1 MRFFII
7 AGEASSDLHGANLVL
22 AIKSMNKNAEFT
34 GLGGPRMEQ
43 AGVELMEDMTRH
55 SLMGFVEVARKLPY
69 IRDLARRTFK
79 YLEDNKPDAVIL
91 IDYPGFNLKAARKA
105 KDLGI
110 KVIYYI
116 SPQIWA
122 WAGWRIK
129 TIKSLVDHMLVV
141 FPFEEELY
149 KQAGVPVTFVGHPLL
164 DELELDKFVPRDQL
178 VEHFGL
184 EGRRPLIGFLPGSRP
199 QEIKRMLLPMIK
211 CGEILEKKYDKAKF
225 ILLQAPTLAT
235 EVIMEQMK
243 KSDLDICVA
252 REYHQ
257 SLRMIF
263 DVSFVA
269 SGTATVEGA
278 MIGRPMVVLY
288 KTSLL
293 TYLTAKSLIQLD
305 KIAMVN
311 ILAGHKIVPELI
323 QGQANPEN
331 LARAAMDI
339 IENPEISREQIEKL
353 ALVKE
358 SLGNSGASSK
368 AASKILEVLAD

>member
-1 MRFFII
+1 MKFFII
-7 AGEASSDLHGANLVL
+7 AGEASSDLHGANLVK
-22 AIKSMNKNAEFT
+22 AIKSINENVDFT

-43 AGVELMEDMTRH
+43 AGVRLLEDMTRH
-55 SLMGFVEVARKLPY
+55 SLMGFIEVAKKITY
-69 IRDLARRTFK
+69 IRDLAKRTFI
-79 YLEDNKPDAVIL
+79 YLEEKKPDAVIL
-91 IDYPGFNLKAARKA
+91 IDYPGFNLRAARKA

-129 TIKSLVDHMLVV
+129 TIKALVDHMLVV
-141 FPFEEELY
+141 FPFEEDLY
-149 KQAGVPVTFVGHPLL
+149 KEAGVPVTFVGHPLL
-164 DELELDKFVPRDQL
+164 DELEQDRFIPRNQI

-184 EGRRPLIGFLPGSRP
+184 EDREPLIGFLPGSRP
-199 QEIKRMLLPMIK
+199 QEIKRMLPPMIK
-211 CGEILEKKYDKAKF
+211 CGEILRKKYNNVKF
-225 ILLQAPTLAT
+225 ILLQAPTLAS
-235 EVIMEQMK
+235 EEILEQVQ
-243 KSDLDICVA
+243 KSDLDICIA
-252 REYHQ
+252 REFHR

-293 TYLTAKSLIQLD
+293 TYLTAKSLVQLD

-311 ILAGHKIVPELI
+311 ILAGNKVVPELI
-323 QGQANPEN
+323 QGQAKPEN
-331 LARAAMDI
+331 LARAAIDI
-339 IENPEISREQIEKL
+339 LDNPEVSREQIKKL
-353 ALVKE
+353 ARVKE
-358 SLGNSGASSK
+358 SLGNSGASRK
-368 AASKILEVLAD
+368 AAEKILEVMAD